1 MQGQS
6 FAAMK
11 QALRDAGLNTHRQ
24 ISDWIKEPTVPP
36 PVAARGTQRASA
48 GTAPARAISPGTAD
62 RQSGKRPGPGIG
74 PDPEKTGA
82 LGLRDFFSGLVTR
95 DEGYRTLSPEG
106 TALIPF
112 TGPMADA
119 VAAYDVVRAARRV
132 RDGTDTAADLRI
144 LEAFQEQDAEAQQ
157 RGTTLLYDVAS
168 IVAHL
173 PAFAV
178 EFAATGGAFT
188 GVKTLV
194 EQSLLKVAPKIAAK
208 RATQIAARGAGY
220 TAGAA
225 AQEALMPQRVVAEA
239 VRRQT
244 PTPKELQD
252 GLKDWDDD
260 FVPALVRAVP
270 DQFVEVFSERTGA
283 ALAGPLAKLA
293 KLPIAQRVAALKAV
307 VLKDWLKLHPGGSV
321 TDFLAKVKSETGW
334 HGILGEMFEERVAE
348 GMRAAQPYLS
358 EPGQPDAAMIRM
370 VTGGQTDPARPDAS
384 PRVEALKDFGYQM
397 ATEALAFAVPGVTG
411 KVLERLANGK
421 PDEFQATLD
430 EIDAFIKQ
438 APDRPLPRTM
448 SPLCRT
454 RRHRRQPQARR
465 RRRVS
470 SASRPTAPPSL
481 RRQFRHQPRR
491 ARTRLRHSR
500 LTRRW
505 ACASSRTAT
514 ARTSGAR
521 SAASRHFRTA
531 RPPSTARTAR
541 GVLSN

>member
-1 MQGQS
+1 MAQGQYSFTDIDRPTTGTGQFSLTDIEPSPLAPARSLTPRQAEPPQAPRLITPRLARGYSPSLAVGGRTGRFNFDEPPETGGTPQPRYAFETDEGGKWFFQLETDLQGGRWEDAHHAADDYKSYQQMTPQALGEHLVEKWGDKGEGGQIAAIVGNSAMQGQS

-208 RATQIAARGAGY
+208 RATQIAAKGAGY

-283 ALAGPLAKLA
+283 ALAGPA
-293 KLPIAQRVAALKAV
+293 
-307 VLKDWLKLHPGGSV
+307 G
-321 TDFLAKVKSETGW
+321 ETREAPHRATRRG
-334 HGILGEMFEERVAE
+334 AE
-348 GMRAAQPYLS
+348 GRRAEGLAQTPS
-358 EPGQPDAAMIRM
+358 RRE
-370 VTGGQTDPARPDAS
+370 
-384 PRVEALKDFGYQM
+384 
-397 ATEALAFAVPGVTG
+397 
-411 KVLERLANGK
+411 
-421 PDEFQATLD
+421 
-430 EIDAFIKQ
+430 
-438 APDRPLPRTM
+438 
-448 SPLCRT
+448 
-454 RRHRRQPQARR
+454 RHRFPRQGQI
-465 RRRVS
+465 
-470 SASRPTAPPSL
+470 
-481 RRQFRHQPRR
+481 
-491 ARTRLRHSR
+491 
-500 LTRRW
+500 
-505 ACASSRTAT
+505 
-514 ARTSGAR
+514 
-521 SAASRHFRTA
+521 
-531 RPPSTARTAR
+531 
-541 GVLSN
+541 